1 MINGLSLED
10 GFHDFDAGNV
20 IYVQRF
26 QIVVQNNDFC
36 GFACFKASSHIVQIM
51 LISSID
57 GKALDR
63 LFQVDDIHGW
73 IVRRPLDQI
82 IADGPDYVISGNQE
96 EMHIVIANRTGK
108 SVRHA
113 FSITNLPTDY
123 ICQEF
128 TIRPEQESEESVF
141 PAGAKIHLEEIR
153 EHVKAR
159 AFPPG
164 KITHIE
170 RTPEYHLYTLTYPD
184 AITYI
189 SFMGC

>member
-1 MINGLSLED
+1 MNHEILVGFLPEDAVHLSTLD
-10 GFHDFDAGNV
+10 GSAHALTALAFEQIRSRKQSVPCLYPDSEQPYLLSRNNLKSSFFY
-20 IYVQRF
+20 IYY
-26 QIVVQNNDFC
+26 
-36 GFACFKASSHIVQIM
+36 
-51 LISSID
+51 
-57 GKALDR
+57 ALAH
-63 LFQVDDIHGW
+63 F
-73 IVRRPLDQI
+73 DQI
-82 IADGPDYVISGNQE
+82 IADGPDYVISGNQKE
-96 EMHIVIANRTGK
+96 LHIVIANRTGK

-113 FSITNLPTDY
+113 FSIKDLPTDY